1 MDRGEWH
8 ARRLGGSS
16 TGLPDIIAV
25 NNREAILLSIEAK
38 AGTSDILYVPQD
50 QIQRCVYIRDM
61 FKHYSKR
68 HVIFAFKFMRK
79 KRVKRKNCTV
89 YEHRKL
95 IEYYKI
101 GDIFGNAK
109 KIPVLKCNYDGNTFA
124 LHDDKC
130 ESLNLPNYV
139 MPFPGSSD
147 PLHRAV
153 LGRAFS

>member
-1 MDRGEWH
+1 M
-8 ARRLGGSS
+8 
-16 TGLPDIIAV
+16 
-25 NNREAILLSIEAK
+25 LSIEAK

-79 KRVKRKNCTV
+79 KRVRKKNCTV

-101 GDIFGNAK
+101 GDIFGNVK
-109 KIPVLKCNYDGNTFA
+109 KIPVLKCNYDGNTFV

-130 ESLNLPNYV
+130 ERLSLPNYV
-139 MPFPGSSD
+139 MPF
-147 PLHRAV
+147 HRIV
-153 LGRAFS
+153 NVIGLSLIHI